1 MLRGHRFQLH
11 RVEVVEIEPATT
23 THAFTRSYCSEI
35 HVLLSQIMLSAHI
48 HTHPFTALYLGLPGW
63 AGTRKVKPVWI
74 SLKQETVNGSG
85 ISWAMC
91 KSAPRSREITTP
103 APHHSSFFTGW
114 MPFLPPNQQCQST
127 EGAECRLHIKHKIK
141 YKVLATFISFYFSH
155 SNI

>member
-35 HVLLSQIMLSAHI
+35 HVLLSQIMPSAHT
-48 HTHPFTALYLGLPGW
+48 HTPVYGPLFRT
-63 AGTRKVKPVWI
+63 TRVSRYQKVKPVWI